1 MSERCRWLVVGLILV
16 VTWLP
21 LVGQTYTLQAFHIP
35 YAPNGQTQAQGINNR
50 GAITGRFSGPF
61 LSRGFKRNVNGVF
74 DRPIDDPNAGTFITV
89 ASGINDSGVIVGY
102 YFNQYINNGM
112 GAFSG
117 FLLYK
122 GVFTD
127 YFVNPYMKKSGET
140 KIYGI
145 NNKGD
150 FVGQVDVSSRGFV
163 SINGLA
169 SGLNYPGAVWTIPHG
184 IGADGTIVGY
194 FIKNG
199 MESGFMRGPAGQYMA
214 IRIPG
219 ALGTRAF
226 GVNNAAHKIVGAY
239 TTSGYT
245 HGFVYDYITGV
256 ITTVDWPGS
265 TMADNTVV
273 TGINSQ
279 GDIVGWAQ
287 PVGGSPRLPFS
298 FIGTP
303 Q

>member
-117 FLLYK
+117 LLLYK

-169 SGLNYPGAVWTIPHG
+169 SGLNYPGALWTIPHG

-199 MESGFMRGPAGQYMA
+199 VESGFMRGPAGQYKA

-239 TTSGYT
+239 TTSG
-245 HGFVYDYITGV
+245 
-256 ITTVDWPGS
+256 
-265 TMADNTVV
+265 
-273 TGINSQ
+273 
-279 GDIVGWAQ
+279 
-287 PVGGSPRLPFS
+287 
-298 FIGTP
+298 
-303 Q
+303 